1 MKTLK
6 SIPAEVFAK
15 DTVAMVMKNNPPAWF
30 STGPY
35 STFMAIMYHM
45 PLFVKDFNPSLLNK
59 PISME
64 LQDQKPVVLIT
75 GCSQGGIGHALALE
89 FASKGCHVV
98 ATSRSKKTMKD
109 LENNPRFFLHEL
121 DVVSDESV
129 KNCVENVI
137 EKFGRIDVL
146 VNNAGVHCLGP
157 LAELPLSAMEK
168 TFNTNIYGPM
178 RMVQAVVPH
187 MAARKKGKIANVGS
201 VSTTLPAPW
210 AGIYAASKCAI
221 HSLTDTLRLELSHF
235 GIDVINIVP
244 GVITSN
250 IGHSAISNY
259 NQMPELKL
267 YKPFEEA
274 IKERPNLWETSKTT
288 PTEVFAKDTVAAVM
302 KKNPPAWFSSGRY
315 ASIMAILYHMPIFV
329 KDFIARKA
337 KKC

>member
-1 MKTLK
+1 
-6 SIPAEVFAK
+6 
-15 DTVAMVMKNNPPAWF
+15 
-30 STGPY
+30 
-35 STFMAIMYHM
+35 
-45 PLFVKDFNPSLLNK
+45 
-59 PISME
+59 ME

-89 FASKGCHVV
+89 FAKKGCHVV

-109 LENNPRFFLHEL
+109 LENDPRFFLHEL

-129 KNCVENVI
+129 KNCVEHVI

-146 VNNAGVHCLGP
+146 VNNAGVHSVGP

-210 AGIYAASKCAI
+210 AGVYAASKCAF
-221 HSLTDTLRLELSHF
+221 HSLTDTLRLELRHF

-244 GVITSN
+244 GDVTSN
-250 IGHSAISNY
+250 IGNSAISNY

-274 IKERPNLWETSKTT
+274 IKERTNLWKTSKTT
-288 PTEVFAKDTVAAVM
+288 PTEVFAMDTVAAVM
-302 KKNPPAWFSSGRY
+302 KKNPPAWSTTSNIGKFTISNYNIMPEWNLYKSFEEAIKERAKFNQTSKSTPTEVFAKDTMATVMKNNLPAWFFSGRY
-315 ASIMAILYHMPIFV
+315 SSIAAILYPFLLKILF
-329 KDFIARKA
+329 
-337 KKC
+337 